1 MCPGHP
7 SPARDNTIGIGDE
20 LYLSH
25 SNTSGLMTHSVQGN
39 VLHHHNDSPNSI
51 DHNTTLSGGAH
62 LDESDKVSMQDLSL
76 FNIYM

>member
-7 SPARDNTIGIGDE
+7 SPARDNTIGIGDL

-25 SNTSGLMTHSVQGN
+25 SSTSGLMTHSVQGN
-39 VLHHHNDSPNSI
+39 VLHHNDSPNS
-51 DHNTTLSGGAH
+51 TTLSGGAN

>member
-7 SPARDNTIGIGDE
+7 SPARDNTIGIGDL

-39 VLHHHNDSPNSI
+39 VLHHNDSPNSI
-51 DHNTTLSGGAH
+51 DHNTTLSGGAN
-62 LDESDKVSMQDLSL
+62 LDESDKVSMQDLGL